1 MNALA
6 ILEVLDRDGQV
17 RQTHLVQRWPLT
29 IGRAFDNDVVLADPY
44 VAPQHLS
51 IVDGEAGLA
60 LTVGAT
66 HNGVEIGGKRLRG
79 GQTQAIDPAAPPADW
94 IAGRTHLRLRL
105 PQQALPPELPLA
117 AAAPRGRRFGPVL
130 TALLVLLAALSFN
143 TWLETDPDNLGR
155 GLGSMLVATLSGMA
169 LWVGIWA
176 LLSKTFTRQ
185 TWLGWHLKVF
195 LFASIA
201 WMVCDVVPELLGFA
215 LSWPWISDFGFVA
228 SYAVGAAA
236 LYFHLLAVEPARK
249 RLMRAVA
256 ASAFVLGVGLSLW
269 FNYQRSDRFGAEL
282 YMSHLF
288 PPSLRLA
295 QPVEADRFVD
305 GLTRLKPV
313 LDKRAKEPARGDAP
327 GDFDAEE

>member
-1 MNALA
+1 MTPIAL
-6 ILEVLDRDGQV
+6 LEVLDRDGQV
-17 RQTHLVQRWPLT
+17 RLSHPVEHWPLT
-29 IGRAFDNDVVLADPY
+29 LGRALDNDVVLADPH
-44 VAPQHLS
+44 VASHHLR
-51 IVDGEAGLA
+51 IDEGEAGLA
-60 LTVGAT
+60 MVVGDT
-66 HNGVEIGGKRLRG
+66 RNGVESGRRRLRSG
-79 GQTQAIDPAAPPADW
+79 ESHAIDAAAPAEW
-94 IAGRTHLRLRL
+94 IVGRTHLRLRL
-105 PQQALPPELPLA
+105 PQHPVPAELPLA
-117 AAAPRGRRFGPVL
+117 AVSTRARRFGPVL

-155 GLGSMLVATLSGMA
+155 SLGSMLVATLTGMA
-169 LWVGIWA
+169 VWVGLWA

-249 RLMRAVA
+249 RLMRGVA
-256 ASAFVLGVGLSLW
+256 TSAFVVGVALSLW

-288 PPSLRLA
+288 PPSLRIA
-295 QPVEADRFVD
+295 RPVEPDRFVD
-305 GLTRLKPV
+305 GLTQLKPL
-313 LDKRAKEPARGDAP
+313 LDKRAREPGRGDGP
-327 GDFDAEE
+327 GDADVDE

>member
-1 MNALA
+1 MTTLA

-17 RQTHLVQRWPLT
+17 RQTHVVRSWPLT
-29 IGRAFDNDVVLADPY
+29 IGRALDNDVVLPDPY
-44 VAPQHLS
+44 VAARHL
-51 IVDGEAGLA
+51 IVGEDADGLSLA
-60 LTVGAT
+60 VGET
-66 HNGVEIGGKRLRG
+66 LNGVEVDGKRLRG
-79 GQTQAIDPAAPPADW
+79 GQSQRIDVGAPPAEW

-105 PQQALPPELPLA
+105 PQQPVPAELPLA
-117 AAAPRGRRFGPVL
+117 AAATRAKRFGPVL
-130 TALLVLLAALSFN
+130 TGLLVLLAALSFN

-155 GLGSMLVATLSGMA
+155 GLGGMLVATATGMA
-169 LWVGIWA
+169 MWVGLWA

-185 TWLGWHLKVF
+185 TSLGWHLKVF

-249 RLMRAVA
+249 GLVRAIA
-256 ASAFVLGVGLSLW
+256 GSAFVIGVGLSLW

-288 PPSLRLA
+288 PPALRLA
-295 QPVEADRFVD
+295 RPVDADRFVE

-313 LDKRAKEPARGDAP
+313 LDRRAKEPPRGDGP
-327 GDFDAEE
+327 GDVDVEG

>member
-1 MNALA
+1 MTPLA

-17 RQTHLVQRWPLT
+17 RSTHAVDHWPLT
-29 IGRAFDNDVVLADPY
+29 VGRAFDNDVVLADPY
-44 VAPQHLS
+44 VAPHHLS
-51 IVDGEAGLA
+51 VDDGEAGLTLA
-60 LTVGAT
+60 VGT
-66 HNGVEIGGKRLRG
+66 TLNGLEVDGKRLRG
-79 GQTQAIDPAAPPADW
+79 GQSRTIDPALPPAEW

-105 PQQALPPELPLA
+105 PQQPLPAELPLA
-117 AAAPRGRRFGPVL
+117 AAATRARRFGPLL

-155 GLGSMLVATLSGMA
+155 SLGGMLVATASGMA
-169 LWVGIWA
+169 VWVGLWA

-215 LSWPWISDFGFVA
+215 LSWPWVSDFGFVA
-228 SYAVGAAA
+228 SYAVGATA
-236 LYFHLLAVEPARK
+236 LYFHLLAVEPGRK
-249 RLMRAVA
+249 RLMQAIA
-256 ASAFVLGVGLSLW
+256 ASALVLGVGLSLW

-295 QPVEADRFVD
+295 RPIDADRFVD
-305 GLTRLKPV
+305 GLTQLKPL
-313 LDKRAKEPARGDAP
+313 LDRRAKEPARGDAP
-327 GDFDAEE
+327 GDVDAEE